1 MYLKV
6 FEEAFT
12 VYKPASLMTAYNG
25 VNGVFCAENGDML
38 QGIFEKEFG
47 FDGFVMTDWT
57 SSDTCDIVKAVDAGN
72 DLIATCET
80 AGYPIVLQA
89 VNTGRISENR
99 VNESV
104 IRILAYKLYYGLM
117 S

>member
-72 DLIATCET
+72 GWSTPGGMEDTQ
-80 AGYPIVLQA
+80 PMQIVKGVEDGKIDRKRL
-89 VNTGRISENR
+89 EK
-99 VNESV
+99 SV
-104 IRILAYKLYYGLM
+104 YRMFRTVLKF